1 MCVGIVALA
10 SCHGTYRPIESS
22 TSISNTSNVNS
33 NTGTTSGIVIS
44 PEDLREI
51 GIDENKEY
59 NLEFWAKNDS
69 DVTQQNVYKK
79 AVESFNEYYPN
90 IHITIRNYSD
100 YVSIFNDVTNNVAT
114 NTTPNIS
121 IAYPDHVATYLDGD
135 LVQPLEQ
142 FIYDEDYG
150 LGGSKVKYESINKED
165 IVEKFYKEGV
175 INNKTYLLPFM
186 RSTEALYINKNYV
199 ESLGF
204 TIPDMV
210 SWDWIWEVAQK
221 GRDERTDTNF
231 YPFIYKSTDNMFI
244 QLCKQYDYDFTNDR
258 GENLFFSNDVA
269 NMLLNIADKY
279 NKKLF
284 STFKKVSYP
293 GNHMNV
299 GNCIFAVDSTAGSTW
314 IGSNCPNVD
323 SSSNTSYQ
331 YETVVRIIPQVDVNN
346 PIMISQG
353 PSVCV
358 FKKTDDD
365 VVTASWLFAQ
375 YLLNKETQLAYCKT
389 EGYSPVLNS
398 IIESDEYKNYL
409 SDETEYSVKR
419 AATKLV
425 SDNRDKTFITS
436 VFNGSTKSREAAGYL
451 IEAMSAAKYQTVEG
465 INNLYDR
472 AKNLYKIN

>member
-1 MCVGIVALA
+1 MRLKKVLLGLSMCVGIVALA

-22 TSISNTSNVNS
+22 TNVPEK
-33 NTGTTSGIVIS
+33 TRVIS
-44 PEDLREI
+44 
-51 GIDENKEY
+51 IDENTEY

-69 DVTQQNVYKK
+69 DVTQQNVYKE

-90 IHITIRNYSD
+90 IHISIRNYSD
-100 YVSIFNDVTNNVAT
+100 YNSIYTDVNNNVAT
-114 NTTPNIS
+114 NTTPNIC
-121 IAYPDHVATYLDGD
+121 IAYPDHVATYLDGN
-135 LVQPLEQ
+135 LVQSLDQ
-142 FIYDEDYG
+142 FINDEDYG

-175 INNKTYLLPFM
+175 INNNKTYLLPFM
-186 RSTEALYINKNYV
+186 RSTEALYINKTYA

-221 GRDERTDTNF
+221 ARDEREDSDF

-244 QLCKQYDYDFTNDR
+244 QLCKQYGYDFTNDR
-258 GENLFFSNDVA
+258 GENLFFTNEVG
-269 NMLLNIADKY
+269 NMLLSIADKY

-284 STFKKVSYP
+284 STFKKISYP

-314 IGSNCPNVD
+314 IGTNCPKVD
-323 SSSNTSYQ
+323 SSAQISYE
-331 YETVVRIIPQVDVNN
+331 YETVVRIIPQIDINK

-353 PSVCV
+353 PSICI
-358 FKKTDDD
+358 FNKEEDD

-409 SDETEYSVKR
+409 SDENEYSVKR

-451 IEAMSAAKYQTVEG
+451 IEAISATKYQTIEG
-465 INNLYDR
+465 IDNLYDR
-472 AKNLYKIN
+472 VKKVYKIN